1 VHPNALFP
9 TKRAPHTSFVAVLTV
24 EEAASEPAPA
34 VPPVSEGAAVN
45 QRKKDAVQQLAALA
59 DALDDIEA

>member
-1 VHPNALFP
+1 
-9 TKRAPHTSFVAVLTV
+9 
-24 EEAASEPAPA
+24 
-34 VPPVSEGAAVN
+34 VPPVSQGAAVN